1 MNSVLCR
8 MGISEFHQPT
18 ISVQANLRMQV
29 KSQGDGRSQ
38 NVQKTDV
45 SPKLKEPSVSVHAL
59 VPAWGNLLHQV
70 KSQRG
75 GRSQNRRIMRGLP
88 I

>member
-8 MGISEFHQPT
+8 MGNSEFHQAT
-18 ISVQANLRMQV
+18 ISVQANLRKQVKSQRDGRSQNTCNNMSYAFIEPSVSVQANLLQQV

-38 NVQKTDV
+38 NHR
-45 SPKLKEPSVSVHAL
+45 L
-59 VPAWGNLLHQV
+59 
-70 KSQRG
+70 
-75 GRSQNRRIMRGLP
+75 MRGLP